1 MPGRRRPDPG
11 LHWRIWGAEA
21 IATALLVAAILLA
34 AALTLGSGSPVAAVL
49 PGRGARFLALGV
61 LVAPTVALIAVSP
74 LGRLSGAH
82 TNPAVTLG
90 FWVLGRVSR
99 LDLAGYVVAQLAGG
113 VAGAALGRLL
123 VPAATAASIG
133 GAVTHPAVSP
143 AEAVA
148 LEAGMTGALL
158 LVILA
163 FVSNARLA
171 RRTPLAIVPVLA
183 TLIWLGSPLTG
194 ASLNPARSVGPAV
207 VFGDLTDLWIYLLA
221 PQAGGLLV
229 AALWRAASMEPKTAK
244 LFHDSR
250 YPCSLGSELP
260 AMPV

>member
-1 MPGRRRPDPG
+1 VPGPRRPDPG

-21 IATALLVAAILLA
+21 IATALLVAAIVVA
-34 AALTLGSGSPVAAVL
+34 AALTLGRGSPVAAVL
-49 PGRGARFLALGV
+49 PGRGARFLALGMI
-61 LVAPTVALIAVSP
+61 VAPTVALIAVSP

-90 FWVLGRVSR
+90 FWLLGRVSGR
-99 LDLAGYVVAQLAGG
+99 DLAGYTAAQLAGG
-113 VAGAALGRLL
+113 VAGATLGRLL
-123 VPAATAASIG
+123 LPAATAASIG
-133 GAVTHPAVSP
+133 GAVTHPAVGA
-143 AEAVA
+143 AEAVG

-171 RRTPLAIVPVLA
+171 RRTPLAIVPLLA

-207 VFGDLTDLWIYLLA
+207 VFGDLADLWIYVAGPL
-221 PQAGGLLV
+221 AGGLLV
-229 AALWRAASMEPKTAK
+229 ASLWRATSIEPQTAK

-250 YPCSLGSELP
+250 YPCSLACEMP